1 MNRGRV
7 FFFPCPQGFQRLLNC
22 PAPLPL
28 FLCRIVSLINNSHA
42 GAPRRKII
50 PHLALGS
57 YPVCRGHGAN
67 NRLRR
72 SRMAPSTE
80 RGRKPGAAAQL
91 AGMQRPRSERKGDFW
106 PPSGAQGWD
115 LGTRVPW
122 TPSAAGKCE
131 FIEFLFSGCN
141 SRPDPRNHGITES
154 EGQRNVRSQNHGIME
169 S

>member
-91 AGMQRPRSERKGDFW
+91 AGDAAAALREKRRFLAAVGS
-106 PPSGAQGWD
+106 SG
-115 LGTRVPW
+115 LGFRDTRAMDALCCWEMRVYRV
-122 TPSAAGKCE
+122 S
-131 FIEFLFSGCN
+131 LF
-141 SRPDPRNHGITES
+141 R
-154 EGQRNVRSQNHGIME
+154 M
-169 S
+169 